1 MASMTRHRNV
11 VVIGKSGAGKST
23 VANKL
28 IGEEGFKVAGS
39 LSGVTKYISHNEVTF
54 DHGGQLYHMTVV
66 DTVGLFD
73 RSLQNEDTIAG
84 IKRYLRCIFPAGHGI
99 SLVLF
104 VFSKGRFT
112 AEEQACLELIIS
124 IFRQDISSMSALVV
138 TNCDRMNA
146 KSKAKLVDEF
156 WSNQY
161 TSKIAA
167 FMEKGIF
174 PVGFPD
180 TSDMEEDEV
189 LFAKRKIDADAAT
202 LRDLVCSCG
211 EMRLGRQLVDDGWWE
226 KFRVE
231 QKSKDQSKDQS
242 KRTFCTML

>member
-1 MASMTRHRNV
+1 MRHRNV
-11 VVIGKSGAGKST
+11 MVIGKTGAGKST

-28 IGEEGFKVAGS
+28 IGEEGFAVAAS
-39 LSGVTKYISHNEVTF
+39 LSRVTKYISHDEVTF
-54 DHGGQLYHMTVV
+54 DHDGQLYHMTVV

-73 RSLQNEDTIAG
+73 RSLQNEDTIAK
-84 IKRYLRCIFPAGHGI
+84 IKRYLRDIFPSGI

-138 TNCDRMNA
+138 TNCDNMNA
-146 KSKAKLVDEF
+146 KSRAKYVDEF
-156 WSNQY
+156 RSNHY
-161 TSKIAA
+161 TSEIAA

-174 PVGFPD
+174 PVAFPD
-180 TSDMEEDEV
+180 TRDMDDDEV
-189 LFAKRKIDADAAT
+189 VFAKRKIKADAAT

-211 EMRLGRQLVDDGWWE
+211 EMRLGRQLVDDDWWE

-231 QKSKDQSKDQS
+231 QKSKDQP
-242 KRTFCTML
+242 KRKLCTML